1 MAKGSATQAANAAK
15 IRQNLMNDINATNKF
30 AASIKT
36 IKTTAESFTESLE
49 KNKLSMGQYFKY
61 AGGASKS
68 FGKLFKNEM
77 ATIDKVA
84 RERVK
89 TLQTQYIQLGRDASG
104 AMKSIAVRPL
114 VLDMDNY
121 ATKTAIAAQKQQ
133 ILNQLLKQGSTNLL
147 NFGKNTQWAGR
158 QLMVGFTVPLAMA
171 GTAAA
176 KTYMEMEKAVVKFK
190 RVYGDLNTTGAE
202 TAKTLETLRQLSGE
216 FTKYGIAVAD
226 TMDMAAQA
234 AATGKMGADLIA
246 QVQNATK
253 LAVLGGVEQSQALE
267 TTISLTNAF
276 GVAAEDLAGK
286 IDFLN
291 AVENQ
296 TVTSIEDLTI
306 AIPKAAPVIQQ
317 LGGDVKDLA
326 FFLTAMREGGINASE
341 GANALKSG
349 LASMINPT
357 KQASEFLAGFG
368 ISVKGIVEGT
378 KGDVK
383 QTILQMATAFDTLDP
398 LNRARAIEQMF
409 GKFQFAR
416 ISTLFQNVIKEGS
429 QAQTVL
435 DLSRNTAEELA
446 VLSQRE
452 LGKISESPMF
462 KFQKTL
468 EDIQAK
474 IAPIGEAFLKMI
486 TPIIEWAGTLIDN
499 FNNMGK
505 GVKDFWLGL
514 VAGVAGLGPV
524 LLMGFGLIANGVANL
539 IKLFANIKSWFNK
552 TSDSTTTLGM
562 QTSYMSQ
569 EQLEA
574 AAVAASLDQAHSSLV
589 QTFTSEALA
598 VDKLRTA
605 YEKAI
610 LAQQQFSNTNVI
622 PTTVTPRNDD
632 VDGYAAGG
640 IIRGRGT
647 GTSDSIIAR
656 VSNGEAVI
664 PAKSVAKNRG
674 LVQGLIAG
682 DLPAYAEGGFIGM
695 PKSYARVQNER
706 NSANAV
712 YEKFLQSE
720 RFKNQ
725 PPENYVGQ
733 KSRTTGHSFP
743 IFGIGGIWHK
753 ADGSDVFVKPVM
765 DELSAMAELRGTIIA
780 RDAHGLVTP
789 QQRVVV
795 MKDPTD
801 RTGVRKFLALESPL
815 DPRLSEPTGKFTKAE
830 YFQQLLAST
839 LRGDKD
845 LSADNI
851 FGNMLPDVGPAG
863 VFNRAS
869 GIREYEPNMPSIA
882 EQATIN
888 LLGVKGGAKKA
899 FAQNTADLVRSMTPE
914 EYSVGMRSEID
925 RVLPRLEQTINS
937 LGLNEVELPIYKAM
951 ITRLQEAKTLD
962 WTKFYQ
968 MHTNVQAPK
977 PSQSEIQSFAKGGIV
992 GESVDPSSAVVAFGA
1007 HQPFT
1012 TAHEMI
1018 ARMGMDLAAKK
1029 GSQFKQ
1035 FSTAQGKSKRS
1046 LLSDALKTKLIS
1058 ESIGITPQ
1066 ITRDPYSLME
1076 SLALQGIKDVTLLLG
1091 QDRMTA
1097 GVFDLAAVEHGVK
1110 LTKIAIPR
1118 EPGSPSGTETRL
1130 AISNNDTRRYQ
1141 ELIASGAT
1149 QSTKDQVFKEMK
1161 AAMEIPKLA
1170 QGGLVVNGKI
1180 ADPIELAKSRM
1191 KNNDPSKKRDQ
1202 LSYRYSVKTNP
1213 ETNGPMHAIEAIDI
1227 MGETRGSLDWDRDSG
1242 EILMVWVEEGLRR
1255 MGIASDMW
1263 HAANLEALKN
1273 PSAIIH
1279 PVHSPE
1285 ISNDG
1290 ASFRDSVGGANLMD
1304 TNWVKER
1311 SSTYPRD
1318 QYLKTL
1324 VKDNKFA
1331 RGGMVSGPGTGTSDS
1346 IFAMLSNG
1354 EAVIP
1359 AKSVARN
1366 PELVKALISDNIP
1379 GFSQGVVLGEE
1390 VESLV
1395 ATGMA
1400 KHGGQRPAEFEQ
1412 VLRREIND
1420 ILVNTQG
1427 EVQEMLLGQLKIY
1440 IEESK
1445 TVAKKTMNAFMSQ
1458 NKNIRREGA
1467 EEGDTLNL
1475 RVAYNKK
1482 SADQAKVGPLGQN
1495 PANVMGSNWAH
1506 AKEAAPVLGRDLLAD
1521 PNNRMQG
1528 EHRKRIEA
1536 GVAADPNY
1544 AVTMGSY
1551 LGFAQDPKIN
1561 AAMKF
1566 NEPTDTGKFIKDFQA
1581 RGPGKWEQ
1589 SVEYAGL
1596 EMENIAEE
1604 LKLYDDAV
1612 TQGVLQWQ
1620 QMKPNAQITS
1630 TIFSEIEEEART
1642 KILDKIPVVGTAFG
1656 ELANTAG
1663 DMRYDDQRQLI
1674 KPSKT
1679 VRVAP
1684 GISSIPLDQLQA
1696 NAAAAGVKKANMPA
1710 ETGAGDMG
1718 GYIDG
1723 AKSVTTP
1730 QDDPFKLV
1738 QDETKRSSPHHDAF
1752 DLGAQDQ
1759 ESYNQGAE
1767 SVPPPSEEPAKKLGL
1782 VQRAKIKVAS
1792 MAAGVAG
1799 QVYGTRAFG
1808 PAGGVV
1814 AGEAASAI
1822 TDKGLTMLSNGF
1834 EKLKTKIGAF
1844 GQALTIK
1851 GNNSRDVVSS
1861 IKAGFDSRLNV
1872 TEQLPDFDPKIAGK
1886 ITDKNLKI
1894 ISAAVVEQ
1902 ENTLS
1907 RLKDKTIKVVDQTS
1921 AAQEEMVTNT
1931 KDSLLNLSDE
1941 LEQALAEAEKNS
1953 SDIKDSPS
1961 NKRNRLKEFFTE
1973 TNGRDEDGNMRR
1985 GVLNRMGGT
1994 QGVKRSMGAVAAA
2007 VGMATMV
2014 PGEVGKAAQAA
2025 MGPISAATAAM
2036 SLIPGPAGLVAGGLA
2051 LVATTTMAVIDMLIQ
2066 NRKKAQELQENLST
2080 SNKAM
2085 AKYAE
2090 FSKKV
2095 TGSEVMDKRRESQ
2108 LGLFNYAPGKK
2119 SFGVSF
2125 MESEGGKQLLDAV
2138 GQEAKTERGIGS
2150 AQTLVTNQLLAAVTS
2165 GALTSAQARS
2175 VSAALGKEMG
2185 DQTFAM
2191 KVTGDLLELLGPNG
2205 ENLTQ
2210 DPLKLRLDVV
2220 TQNSNILD
2228 GIESDIAN
2236 ITADGANGWDAVFD
2250 HVTFGIGRIVRFQN
2264 NLNMA
2269 AGRWQAQAQA
2279 LIQSSQQQID
2289 SLDLE
2294 YEKRIKN
2301 LYAAGKVA
2309 EAEELTNKHLADR
2322 KTLMEVTG
2330 DQAQARID
2338 AVNAAN
2344 NDWGFFGAGQQNAMS
2359 DAANDA
2365 IKKAYE
2371 GTAFAAQAELVRS
2384 QIDSTKGDKGQQ
2396 VELKNLVA
2404 GKTLGLNQAAL
2415 GIELFGKSSEG
2426 MDQLVS
2432 LITEMGDPAAA
2443 NTALSLAS
2451 LFSNKADARQFII
2464 DVQAR
2469 GTEGKALID
2478 AMALVKSSGV
2488 NTDMNLIVT
2497 YFQKNP
2503 DVALQIKKDI
2513 DAIKNEKE
2521 ITQTIITKHL
2531 GKEAMDAIKTDQA
2544 YFDGL
2549 DKENQIVYL
2558 TNLATTIE
2566 LNADPEFLADKA
2578 LWEAKNRKVSIPEY
2592 NAILA
2597 NEVTQNRMA
2606 VNKPADA
2613 GNKNNTGGSGP
2624 SGSWLDEVVKKT
2636 RDLYKA
2642 NQQLTIGYKAS
2653 GNALA
2658 AFYKKGKTALT
2669 EMQGMQMQLANAG
2682 LGRDIISQ
2690 ILGMPKEEA
2699 EKWMKM
2705 FLKKGVVTDFAKEV
2719 NAIMYANKAGDY
2731 IAETKLLT
2739 NEYNNQ
2745 VKATSALTAA
2755 GIDGAHAQSMLNDE
2769 NMRAILYGVTLTG
2782 SISDQIKKVKDL
2794 TRANIENLALENLK
2808 KDPRQREIDRA
2819 GIQIDAIQKENAI
2832 YQNGLEI
2839 ISKQE
2844 EKISAVYD
2852 KQIAALNEVK
2862 TINDQ
2867 ISRQK
2872 QGELDL
2878 ADALSR
2884 GDIGAAAKAAQQ
2896 LRTQNAQDAAEAQ
2909 TKALEDAKKR
2919 ALAAISVEIDGK
2931 KYTRLELTDKIGV
2944 GEEAILK
2951 IQKDQIVQQEAA
2963 LANDRLRL
2971 DYLVKIKEAEL
2982 AIAGARQSGLQNNK
2996 PGGGAKGTGVGGS
3009 SNSGI
3014 VDTNPVVD
3022 DKPTPTAVTPTS
3034 VIAGL
3039 NKIDKTAV
3047 AKSFGGSLGTDL
3059 AFNDVSTAAQ
3069 TSKTMSGQNALLG
3082 IIQKGW
3088 QAGLTTSGLINGKFL
3103 DRSKIAPG
3111 KRGLYDTLKAEYDK
3125 QLAINKGIGASFD
3138 ANRQNVIASLPQEI
3152 QNALNILKN
3161 RKTDS
3166 ASLVTADADAM
3177 KAYRST
3183 IEKQIGFKKDG
3194 VTPNA
3199 ITAGD
3204 KEIVSNARSK
3214 YLSDGGMELSLFNS
3228 RISQIERLLASS
3240 GLSKER
3246 ITSLIGQY
3254 ASGGYI
3260 SGPGTQTSDSIPAM
3274 LSDGE
3279 YVVKASSV
3287 DKIGT
3292 AALDY
3297 MNKTGR
3303 VAKFAIGGM
3312 ADRRDAAMAS
3322 RAPKTLPKEYQI
3334 LQYQEALR
3342 AAAEARAAKNNPF
3355 SFLSNI
3361 TGQTDRKLKTNLEK
3375 INEFTSRYGS
3385 MGPGGISYA
3394 KQSSQFNSSNNAFAN
3409 FQSGVLAN
3417 DKNFSMES
3425 ARIMAS
3431 FTPGIGAASSLANMG
3446 TGLAGGNMEA
3456 AGVGALGAFG
3466 GFGSA
3471 LRLGSKALNA
3481 VEGLQR
3487 TTAAVAKADNMFGKF
3502 NKKTGLSANILGT
3515 SKGYVESYFT
3525 SGQLPTFHKGGM
3537 VPGNFDMPIMAK
3549 GGEFVMSEYAVKQYG
3564 TDTMGAMNS
3573 GNAAVLGDSVYN
3585 YSVNVNVANT
3595 GANPNDIARTV
3606 MAQIRQ
3612 IDSQRI
3618 RSNVL

>member
-1 MAKGSATQAANAAK
+1 
-15 IRQNLMNDINATNKF
+15 
-30 AASIKT
+30 
-36 IKTTAESFTESLE
+36 
-49 KNKLSMGQYFKY
+49 
-61 AGGASKS
+61 
-68 FGKLFKNEM
+68 
-77 ATIDKVA
+77 
-84 RERVK
+84 
-89 TLQTQYIQLGRDASG
+89 
-104 AMKSIAVRPL
+104 
-114 VLDMDNY
+114 
-121 ATKTAIAAQKQQ
+121 
-133 ILNQLLKQGSTNLL
+133 
-147 NFGKNTQWAGR
+147 
-158 QLMVGFTVPLAMA
+158 
-171 GTAAA
+171 
-176 KTYMEMEKAVVKFK
+176 
-190 RVYGDLNTTGAE
+190 
-202 TAKTLETLRQLSGE
+202 
-216 FTKYGIAVAD
+216 
-226 TMDMAAQA
+226 
-234 AATGKMGADLIA
+234 
-246 QVQNATK
+246 
-253 LAVLGGVEQSQALE
+253 
-267 TTISLTNAF
+267 
-276 GVAAEDLAGK
+276 
-286 IDFLN
+286 
-291 AVENQ
+291 
-296 TVTSIEDLTI
+296 
-306 AIPKAAPVIQQ
+306 
-317 LGGDVKDLA
+317 
-326 FFLTAMREGGINASE
+326 
-341 GANALKSG
+341 
-349 LASMINPT
+349 
-357 KQASEFLAGFG
+357 
-368 ISVKGIVEGT
+368 
-378 KGDVK
+378 
-383 QTILQMATAFDTLDP
+383 
-398 LNRARAIEQMF
+398 
-409 GKFQFAR
+409 
-416 ISTLFQNVIKEGS
+416 
-429 QAQTVL
+429 
-435 DLSRNTAEELA
+435 
-446 VLSQRE
+446 
-452 LGKISESPMF
+452 
-462 KFQKTL
+462 
-468 EDIQAK
+468 
-474 IAPIGEAFLKMI
+474 
-486 TPIIEWAGTLIDN
+486 
-499 FNNMGK
+499 
-505 GVKDFWLGL
+505 
-514 VAGVAGLGPV
+514 
-524 LLMGFGLIANGVANL
+524 
-539 IKLFANIKSWFNK
+539 
-552 TSDSTTTLGM
+552 
-562 QTSYMSQ
+562 
-569 EQLEA
+569 
-574 AAVAASLDQAHSSLV
+574 
-589 QTFTSEALA
+589 
-598 VDKLRTA
+598 
-605 YEKAI
+605 
-610 LAQQQFSNTNVI
+610 
-622 PTTVTPRNDD
+622 
-632 VDGYAAGG
+632 
-640 IIRGRGT
+640 
-647 GTSDSIIAR
+647 
-656 VSNGEAVI
+656 
-664 PAKSVAKNRG
+664 
-674 LVQGLIAG
+674 
-682 DLPAYAEGGFIGM
+682 
-695 PKSYARVQNER
+695 
-706 NSANAV
+706 
-712 YEKFLQSE
+712 
-720 RFKNQ
+720 
-725 PPENYVGQ
+725 
-733 KSRTTGHSFP
+733 
-743 IFGIGGIWHK
+743 
-753 ADGSDVFVKPVM
+753 
-765 DELSAMAELRGTIIA
+765 
-780 RDAHGLVTP
+780 
-789 QQRVVV
+789 
-795 MKDPTD
+795 
-801 RTGVRKFLALESPL
+801 
-815 DPRLSEPTGKFTKAE
+815 
-830 YFQQLLAST
+830 
-839 LRGDKD
+839 
-845 LSADNI
+845 
-851 FGNMLPDVGPAG
+851 
-863 VFNRAS
+863 
-869 GIREYEPNMPSIA
+869 
-882 EQATIN
+882 
-888 LLGVKGGAKKA
+888 
-899 FAQNTADLVRSMTPE
+899 MTPE

-992 GESVDPSSAVVAFGA
+992 GESIDPSSAVVAFGA

-1091 QDRMTA
+1091 QDRMAA
-1097 GVFDLAAVEHGVK
+1097 GVFDHAAVKHGVK

-1170 QGGLVVNGKI
+1170 MGGLVVNGKI

-1191 KNNDPSKKRDQ
+1191 KNNDPSKKKDQ
-1202 LSYRYSVKTNP
+1202 LSYTYRLMKNI
-1213 ETNGPMHAIEAIDI
+1213 ETNGPMHAIEAKDTT
-1227 MGETRGSLDWDRDSG
+1227 GQTRGDLKWDPDSG
-1242 EILMVWVEEGLRR
+1242 EILMVWVEEAFRR
-1255 MGIASDMW
+1255 QGIASDMW

-1273 PSAIIH
+1273 PSGIKH

-1285 ISNDG
+1285 ISADG
-1290 ASFRDSVGGANLMD
+1290 VSWRNNVGGAKLRD
-1304 TNWVKER
+1304 TNWVSDNNTVDPRKE
-1311 SSTYPRD
+1311 
-1318 QYLKTL
+1318 YLKTL

-1366 PELVKALISDNIP
+1366 PELVKSLISDDIP
-1379 GFSQGVVLGEE
+1379 GFSKGGYVYDPKERVVETHL
-1390 VESLV
+1390 
-1395 ATGMA
+1395 
-1400 KHGGQRPAEFEQ
+1400 
-1412 VLRREIND
+1412 
-1420 ILVNTQG
+1420 
-1427 EVQEMLLGQLKIY
+1427 
-1440 IEESK
+1440 
-1445 TVAKKTMNAFMSQ
+1445 
-1458 NKNIRREGA
+1458 
-1467 EEGDTLNL
+1467 
-1475 RVAYNKK
+1475 
-1482 SADQAKVGPLGQN
+1482 QN
-1495 PANVMGSNWAH
+1495 PSPLNSS
-1506 AKEAAPVLGRDLLAD
+1506 APGFNKTLVDNMMLSRPQLAQVSDAVQGHISVLGRLVAQLPAKLNENLKQPLGVAVEQFNLAWEGTSDKLTETVIFGLKQLGIAFD
-1521 PNNRMQG
+1521 PNNPEMVA
-1528 EHRKRIEA
+1528 EVSRIESEIQKKVNILASEQTGKMA
-1536 GVAADPNY
+1536 GRVTDPIVAQATAETLASSDTTVGKGLRAAAVIPREYRTDYDNNTLREGIISGELIVEKTSTGTPKIIDPQSGLQIGRARDTSKMTREEQMAALEAKTGQDRIDFIRGDFAPKQDSKNVGGKFDVNKFMAQDRVSP
-1544 AVTMGSY
+1544 AVDATDDATEY
-1551 LGFAQDPKIN
+1551 LGKRNTVLDQPGNDIYDPTRQRN
-1561 AAMKF
+1561 SPNPLAA
-1566 NEPTDTGKFIKDFQA
+1566 PDGK
-1581 RGPGKWEQ
+1581 
-1589 SVEYAGL
+1589 
-1596 EMENIAEE
+1596 
-1604 LKLYDDAV
+1604 DDA
-1612 TQGVLQWQ
+1612 TAYLNSRNETLKSSAMTEG
-1620 QMKPNAQITS
+1620 
-1630 TIFSEIEEEART
+1630 
-1642 KILDKIPVVGTAFG
+1642 IP
-1656 ELANTAG
+1656 
-1663 DMRYDDQRQLI
+1663 
-1674 KPSKT
+1674 
-1679 VRVAP
+1679 
-1684 GISSIPLDQLQA
+1684 
-1696 NAAAAGVKKANMPA
+1696 
-1710 ETGAGDMG
+1710 
-1718 GYIDG
+1718 
-1723 AKSVTTP
+1723 
-1730 QDDPFKLV
+1730 
-1738 QDETKRSSPHHDAF
+1738 
-1752 DLGAQDQ
+1752 
-1759 ESYNQGAE
+1759 GAE
-1767 SVPPPSEEPAKKLGL
+1767 SPLQQPAKKLGL
-1782 VQRAKIKVAS
+1782 IQRAKIKIAS
-1792 MAAGVAG
+1792 MAAGAAG
-1799 QVYGTRAFG
+1799 QFYGTRAFG

-1861 IKAGFDSRLNV
+1861 IKAGFDSRLDV

-2119 SFGVSF
+2119 SFGLSF

-2191 KVTGDLLELLGPNG
+2191 KVTGDLLDLMGPNG

-2220 TQNSNILD
+2220 NQNSDILD

-2322 KTLMEVTG
+2322 KTLMEATG
-2330 DQAQARID
+2330 DQSQARID

-2432 LITEMGDPAAA
+2432 LVTEMGDPAAA

-2478 AMALVKSSGV
+2478 AMALVQSSGV

-2503 DVALQIKKDI
+2503 DAALQIKKDI
-2513 DAIKNEKE
+2513 DAIKNEPK
-2521 ITQTIITKHL
+2521 ITRTVITEHL
-2531 GKEAMDAIKTDQA
+2531 GQEAIDSIKTDQKF
-2544 YFDGL
+2544 FDSL
-2549 DKENQIVYL
+2549 DKENKIVYL

-2566 LNADPEFLADKA
+2566 LDADPEFLADKA
-2578 LWEAKNRKVSIPEY
+2578 LWETTNRKVSIAEY
-2592 NAILA
+2592 RAILA
-2597 NEVTQNRMA
+2597 NELTQNRMA

-2613 GNKNNTGGSGP
+2613 GNKNNTGGGGP

-2705 FLKKGVVTDFAKEV
+2705 FLKKGIVTDFAKEV
-2719 NAIMYANKAGDY
+2719 NAIMYANQAGDY

-2769 NMRAILYGVTLTG
+2769 SMRAILYGVTLSG
-2782 SISDQIKKVKDL
+2782 SIAEQTKKVKDL
-2794 TRANIENLALENLK
+2794 TRANIERLALENLK

-2931 KYTRLELTDKIGV
+2931 RYTRLELTDKIGI

-2971 DYLVKIKEAEL
+2971 DLLVKIKEAEL
-2982 AIAGARQSGLQNNK
+2982 AIIGAQNSGLKDNK
-2996 PGGGAKGTGVGGS
+2996 PTGNTVGGS
-3009 SNSGI
+3009 MGGNNNGRF
-3014 VDTNPVVD
+3014 VPKVEEEEEE
-3022 DKPTPTAVTPTS
+3022 KPTQTGDKAAATRAATSSVKGLKNLASQFGGADRLSATIQGLVKDTSAEKTRLGNSILTSKIIGTYKQEVQRDPNNPNQVEINGRYYAMRNKNEFRTAEQRLAYEKASDEFFRIKSQIDAVDPTA
-3034 VIAGL
+3034 
-3039 NKIDKTAV
+3039 
-3047 AKSFGGSLGTDL
+3047 
-3059 AFNDVSTAAQ
+3059 
-3069 TSKTMSGQNALLG
+3069 
-3082 IIQKGW
+3082 QKNIGDF
-3088 QAGLTTSGLINGKFL
+3088 IN
-3103 DRSKIAPG
+3103 
-3111 KRGLYDTLKAEYDK
+3111 
-3125 QLAINKGIGASFD
+3125 
-3138 ANRQNVIASLPQEI
+3138 SLPQSI
-3152 QNALNILKN
+3152 QDAFGILKSRKAD
-3161 RKTDS
+3161 RKT
-3166 ASLVTADADAM
+3166 LADAEKTAKEKYDAEL
-3177 KAYRST
+3177 KKNFPIVDGKPVVST
-3183 IEKQIGFKKDG
+3183 DKDM
-3194 VTPNA
+3194 A
-3199 ITAGD
+3199 I
-3204 KEIVSNARSK
+3204 
-3214 YLSDGGMELSLFNS
+3214 FS
-3228 RISQIERLLASS
+3228 RIEQEYSKAS
-3240 GLSKER
+3240 GPLRAFDGR
-3246 ITSLIGQY
+3246 ITSLEQALASQGFSKNAIIGMIGKY

-3487 TTAAVAKADNMFGKF
+3487 TTAAVAKADNVFGKF

>member
-276 GVAAEDLAGK
+276 GVAAEDLSGK

-706 NSANAV
+706 SSANAV

-869 GIREYEPNMPSIA
+869 GLREYEPNMPSIA

-992 GESVDPSSAVVAFGA
+992 GQPVDPSSAVVAFGA

-1202 LSYRYSVKTNP
+1202 LSYTYRLMKNT
-1213 ETNGPMHAIEAIDI
+1213 ETNGPMHAIEAKDV
-1227 MGETRGSLDWDRDSG
+1227 MGQTRGDLKWDPDSG

-1273 PSAIIH
+1273 PSEIIH
-1279 PVHSPE
+1279 PVHSPD

-1304 TNWVKER
+1304 TNWIKER

-1318 QYLKTL
+1318 QYLRTL

-1366 PELVKALISDNIP
+1366 PELVKSLISDDIP
-1379 GFSQGVVLGEE
+1379 GFSKGTPGVDSMDYRNYNPE
-1390 VESLV
+1390 VFKYAPTGRTLPQLDQISPEITADLETTLKNAETAQSHAGKIMTAAVKFANGNADALQMFTQKVKDLV
-1395 ATGMA
+1395 AAGVKGADLKAQIRKSMNVEPNNKGDAFAHIGSGISMTKEQALAKQGSGEINFTRSEMA
-1400 KHGGQRPAEFEQ
+1400 K
-1412 VLRREIND
+1412 
-1420 ILVNTQG
+1420 ILAMKDG
-1427 EVQEMLLGQLKIY
+1427 QEMDIKHAMGIKLKGDEGNSVNSRLAKAPSPTTNPVDVEEFTRVFDEAGLEKWNDSIEFGGGNVDQLSTTVKLLDDEFKRLLQALPAGTKIFDEAEHANLY
-1440 IEESK
+1440 MQQNPGSNAVDTESIYAKARK
-1445 TVAKKTMNAFMSQ
+1445 TVAGT
-1458 NKNIRREGA
+1458 ELG
-1467 EEGDTLNL
+1467 GTL
-1475 RVAYNKK
+1475 
-1482 SADQAKVGPLGQN
+1482 
-1495 PANVMGSNWAH
+1495 
-1506 AKEAAPVLGRDLLAD
+1506 DL
-1521 PNNRMQG
+1521 
-1528 EHRKRIEA
+1528 
-1536 GVAADPNY
+1536 
-1544 AVTMGSY
+1544 
-1551 LGFAQDPKIN
+1551 
-1561 AAMKF
+1561 
-1566 NEPTDTGKFIKDFQA
+1566 
-1581 RGPGKWEQ
+1581 
-1589 SVEYAGL
+1589 
-1596 EMENIAEE
+1596 
-1604 LKLYDDAV
+1604 
-1612 TQGVLQWQ
+1612 
-1620 QMKPNAQITS
+1620 
-1630 TIFSEIEEEART
+1630 ART
-1642 KILDKIPVVGTAFG
+1642 KISEIRFPGNKISDPTARGSRSKKSEVLEGFVADAEGAGLEGLGASAAQQYEKGFRSVAEKEENDPVHIARSEKRNSPHPQAGIDGT
-1656 ELANTAG
+1656 
-1663 DMRYDDQRQLI
+1663 DD
-1674 KPSKT
+1674 
-1679 VRVAP
+1679 
-1684 GISSIPLDQLQA
+1684 A
-1696 NAAAAGVKKANMPA
+1696 NAYLKTRNETLKSSASAEDMYVAGSPQQQPA
-1710 ETGAGDMG
+1710 E
-1718 GYIDG
+1718 
-1723 AKSVTTP
+1723 
-1730 QDDPFKLV
+1730 
-1738 QDETKRSSPHHDAF
+1738 
-1752 DLGAQDQ
+1752 
-1759 ESYNQGAE
+1759 
-1767 SVPPPSEEPAKKLGL
+1767 KLGL
-1782 VQRAKIKVAS
+1782 AQRAKIKIAS
-1792 MAAGVAG
+1792 TAAGVAG

-1861 IKAGFDSRLNV
+1861 IKAGFDSRLDV
-1872 TEQLPDFDPKIAGK
+1872 TEQLPDLDPKIAGK

-1907 RLKDKTIKVVDQTS
+1907 RLRDKTIKVVDQTS

-1941 LEQALAEAEKNS
+1941 LEQTLAEAEKNS

-1961 NKRNRLKEFFTE
+1961 NKRNRLKDFFSE
-1973 TNGRDEDGNMRR
+1973 TNGRDEEGNRKS
-1985 GVLNRMGGT
+1985 GIVNRMGGT
-1994 QGVKRSMGAVAAA
+1994 QGIKRSMGAVAAA

-2014 PGEVGKAAQAA
+2014 PGAIGQAAQAA

-2095 TGSEVMDKRRESQ
+2095 TGSEVMDKRRDSQ

-2119 SFGVSF
+2119 SFGLSF
-2125 MESEGGKQLLDAV
+2125 MESDGGKQLLDAV

-2175 VSAALGKEMG
+2175 VAAALGTELK

-2210 DPLKLRLDVV
+2210 DPLKLRLEVIN
-2220 TQNSNILD
+2220 QNSDILE
-2228 GIESDIAN
+2228 GIQSDIAN
-2236 ITADGANGWDAVFD
+2236 ITADGTNGWDTVIDYA
-2250 HVTFGIGRIVRFQN
+2250 TAGIARIVRFQD
-2264 NLNMA
+2264 NLNKA

-2322 KTLMEVTG
+2322 KTLMEATG
-2330 DQAQARID
+2330 DQSQARID

-2503 DVALQIKKDI
+2503 DAALQIKKDI
-2513 DAIKNEKE
+2513 DAIKNEPK
-2521 ITQTIITKHL
+2521 ITRTVITEHL
-2531 GKEAMDAIKTDQA
+2531 GQEAIDSIKTDQKF
-2544 YFDGL
+2544 FDSL
-2549 DKENQIVYL
+2549 DKENKIVYL

-2566 LNADPEFLADKA
+2566 LDADPEFLADKA
-2578 LWEAKNRKVSIPEY
+2578 LWEKTNRKVSIAEY
-2592 NAILA
+2592 RAILA
-2597 NEVTQNRMA
+2597 NELTQNRMD

-2613 GNKNNTGGSGP
+2613 GNKNNTGGGGP

-2636 RDLYKA
+2636 RDLYNA

-2658 AFYKKGKTALT
+2658 AFYKKGDIALT
-2669 EMQGMQMQLANAG
+2669 EMQGMQMKLANAG
-2682 LGRDIISQ
+2682 LGRDIISN

-2719 NAIMYANKAGDY
+2719 NAIMYANQAGDY

-2769 NMRAILYGVTLTG
+2769 SMRAILYGVTLTG
-2782 SISDQIKKVKDL
+2782 SISEQIDKVKAL
-2794 TRANIENLALENLK
+2794 SRANIERLASEKLR
-2808 KDPRQREIDRA
+2808 KDPRQRQIDSA
-2819 GIQIDAIQKENAI
+2819 GIRIDAIQKENAI

-2919 ALAAISVEIDGK
+2919 AIAAISVEIDGK
-2931 KYTRLELTDKIGV
+2931 KYTRLELTDKIGL

-2971 DYLVKIKEAEL
+2971 DLLSDIKAAEL

-2996 PGGGAKGTGVGGS
+2996 PGGGAKGTGVGGNPGSKIVQKKKEEEEDKTTQTAS
-3009 SNSGI
+3009 SSTLALAGLQKFDKTVLDKKFGGRFNSLMNSVSLATEVSSGI
-3014 VDTNPVVD
+3014 T
-3022 DKPTPTAVTPTS
+3022 
-3034 VIAGL
+3034 
-3039 NKIDKTAV
+3039 
-3047 AKSFGGSLGTDL
+3047 GS
-3059 AFNDVSTAAQ
+3059 
-3069 TSKTMSGQNALLG
+3069 NALRG
-3082 IIQKGW
+3082 ILQEGISNEFVNMNTGM
-3088 QAGLTTSGLINGKFL
+3088 FL
-3103 DRSKIAPG
+3103 DRSKIAAN
-3111 KRGLYDTLKAEYDK
+3111 KRGDYDALKLRYDE
-3125 QLAINKGIGASFD
+3125 QLAVNEGRKADF
-3138 ANRQNVIASLPQEI
+3138 AARRQDLVSKLPQEI
-3152 QNALNILKN
+3152 QNALDVLKN
-3161 RKTDS
+3161 RKTDIAPLITAEAAAKRAYTS
-3166 ASLVTADADAM
+3166 A
-3177 KAYRST
+3177 
-3183 IEKQIGFKKDG
+3183 IEKQLGFDKKTGRPIIGPQTEQQKKDG
-3194 VTPNA
+3194 TSDQQFA
-3199 ITAGD
+3199 DA
-3204 KEIVSNARSK
+3204 AFAK
-3214 YLSDGGMELSLFNS
+3214 YMDNGLRDLNVFNG
-3228 RISQIERLLASS
+3228 RIAQIEQLLASN
-3240 GLSKER
+3240 GFSKDK
-3246 ITSLIGQY
+3246 IISLIGEY

-3260 SGPGTQTSDSIPAM
+3260 SGPGTKTSDSIPAM

-3322 RAPKTLPKEYQI
+3322 RAPSKLEQWAASRMGRLLGNSDWQNAGRTRFGLSRAQMDAYIESQKANQI
-3334 LQYQEALR
+3334 SANSRTSTSSLQLGA
-3342 AAAEARAAKNNPF
+3342 
-3355 SFLSNI
+3355 
-3361 TGQTDRKLKTNLEK
+3361 
-3375 INEFTSRYGS
+3375 
-3385 MGPGGISYA
+3385 
-3394 KQSSQFNSSNNAFAN
+3394 
-3409 FQSGVLAN
+3409 LAN
-3417 DKNFSMES
+3417 DKSISMEA

-3431 FTPGIGAASSLANMG
+3431 FVPVIGAGSALANTA
-3446 TGLAGGNMEA
+3446 TGVAGGDLQS
-3456 AGVGALGAFG
+3456 AGFSALGAFG
-3466 GFGSA
+3466 GFGGA
-3471 LRLGSKALNA
+3471 LRLGSKTLNA

-3487 TTAAVAKADNMFGKF
+3487 TTTAVAKADNMFGKF
-3502 NKKTGLSANILGT
+3502 NKKAGLSANIAGT
-3515 SKGYVESYFT
+3515 SKGYIESYFT

-3606 MAQIRQ
+3606 MAQIKQ